1 MRSSECVCLCL
12 CVCESAESLS
22 LSLALSLCFNT
33 KSLLEGGA
41 KKEAETDGATVDGS
55 GARSGGPRRHPF
67 TYITGFRHR
76 FGANVTAEAVKGFSH
91 VCNYARAV
99 SQGRFQDFQNGVA
112 QEGTM
117 KTAERGGRAH
127 ETKMLGQ

>member
-1 MRSSECVCLCL
+1 MCLCL

-22 LSLALSLCFNT
+22 LSLCFNT

-41 KKEAETDGATVDGS
+41 EKEAETDGATVDGS
-55 GARSGGPRRHPF
+55 GAQSGGPRRHPF
-67 TYITGFRHR
+67 TYITGFLHC
-76 FGANVTAEAVKGFSH
+76 FGANVTAGPVKGFSH

-99 SQGRFQDFQNGVA
+99 NQGRFQDFLNGVA

-117 KTAERGGRAH
+117 KTAERGRKGA
-127 ETKMLGQ
+127 

>member
-1 MRSSECVCLCL
+1 MCLCL

-22 LSLALSLCFNT
+22 LSLCFNT

-55 GARSGGPRRHPF
+55 GAQSGGPRRHP
-67 TYITGFRHR
+67 
-76 FGANVTAEAVKGFSH
+76 EAHTLRVFSIALVQMSLQDQLKGFSH

-99 SQGRFQDFQNGVA
+99 NQGRFQDFLNGVA